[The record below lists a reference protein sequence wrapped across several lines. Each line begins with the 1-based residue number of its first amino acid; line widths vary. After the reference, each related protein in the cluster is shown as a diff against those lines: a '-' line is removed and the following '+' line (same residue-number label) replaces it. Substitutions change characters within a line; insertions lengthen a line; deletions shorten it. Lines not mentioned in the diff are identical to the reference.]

1 MEALLTNVHYRKRTL
16 YLRPPSQNPGSLNSD
31 TNSVF
36 SHSPR
41 RSAPVSV
48 TFFAS
53 RGCPLMRASG
63 SFHCIRKL
71 IVRVV
76 FQAKYVLDSFLHF
89 LRVLPYISH
98 IGVCRPKGYGFALF
112 WSENG
117 HGLCPFWSGI
127 GYGFRGN
134 YRNVWRYLSF
144 QFQMSKK
151 ERKKCEFEMDFKK
164 FCRCSYLSNDEIIS

>member
-31 TNSVF
+31 TNSVL

-63 SFHCIRKL
+63 SFHCISKL
-71 IVRVV
+71 IVRGV
-76 FQAKYVLDSFLHF
+76 FQTKYVLDNFLNF
-89 LRVLPYISH
+89 RGVLPYISH
-98 IGVCRPKGYGFALF
+98 IGVCRPKGEGFALF
-112 WSENG
+112 CSENEYR
-117 HGLCPFWSGI
+117 LCPFWSGI

-134 YRNVWRYLSF
+134 HKNV
-144 QFQMSKK
+144 
-151 ERKKCEFEMDFKK
+151 
-164 FCRCSYLSNDEIIS
+164 